1 MTTRQFSNSSKAVS
15 LTLDKDYTKSAQS
28 RKKNILIE
36 IYKTLRH
43 YNPAI
48 KLDMFVIRL
57 ATNINPGGG
66 GRKTVNVFLCFFFY
80 HPEVGWVFSKLNAA
94 LKAKKKKIFL
104 GCFHRHCHIAVEVKN
119 VKWTTT
125 RYTTWLLF
133 RRKAQWKSNS
143 KVETSEAWGNFSGT
157 YFFCPYYIDVP
168 SIRHHLNTQ
177 ETTLESPRV

>member
-28 RKKNILIE
+28 RKKKNILIE

-94 LKAKKKKIFL
+94 LKAKKKKNISWVFPPTL
-104 GCFHRHCHIAVEVKN
+104 PHR
-119 VKWTTT
+119 
-125 RYTTWLLF
+125 R
-133 RRKAQWKSNS
+133 
-143 KVETSEAWGNFSGT
+143 
-157 YFFCPYYIDVP
+157 
-168 SIRHHLNTQ
+168 
-177 ETTLESPRV
+177 